1 MESYQYIKVKLFIEN
16 GGHMN
21 QVKRFLREVA
31 LNVSRLTEEI
41 ADKLDD
47 KEKQEETSQ
56 KENTVTQTPQ
66 TPETPEIKETQEA
79 SKNKEEN
86 ITSTKVE
93 AEKEPSAEEKA
104 NEAEDKARQ
113 ALNDSEKRRDEENK
127 IFSRDEDAFLIDGE
141 DYVEKAEEKKH
152 DIEYMK
158 KCCAL
163 ELKKMKEKNEVPA
176 IFYFERVAILSK
188 KEKNYEQEVKYCE
201 DYIKALDE
209 FYENN
214 KDSSE
219 SDVRK
224 TAKYHSLVK
233 RMEKAKDLIS
243 RK

>member
-1 MESYQYIKVKLFIEN
+1 MDSYQYIKVKLFIEN

-56 KENTVTQTPQ
+56 KENTVTQTPE
-66 TPETPEIKETQEA
+66 TPETPEIKEAQE
-79 SKNKEEN
+79 SEEESD
-86 ITSTKVE
+86 TSTKVE
-93 AEKEPSAEEKA
+93 TQKEPSSEEKA
-104 NEAEDKARQ
+104 NESEDKARQ
-113 ALNDSEKRRDEENK
+113 ALNDSAKRRDEENK
-127 IFSRDEDAFLIDGE
+127 IFSRDENAFLIDGE

-201 DYIKALDE
+201 DYIKALNE